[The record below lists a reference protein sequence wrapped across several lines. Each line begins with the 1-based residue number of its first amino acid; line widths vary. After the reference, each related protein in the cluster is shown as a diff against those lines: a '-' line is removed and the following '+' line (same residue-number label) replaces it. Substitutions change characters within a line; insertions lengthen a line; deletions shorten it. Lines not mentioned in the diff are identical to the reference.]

1 MRMVDQAQIIQFL
14 DSCRFLSLESFG
26 PRAGEDSKF
35 DLILEVAELKS
46 QPRQTDSQSAD
57 QGAVTILEVHTFE
70 DIRQVVEANADPL
83 VVGPDSAIFT
93 ILFKGYAA
101 FQIKNETMSL
111 LEPDEDFSKKLRIYE
126 KSRFLN
132 HVATSTWALEY
143 ASDWFGEPLKHF
155 AVICV
160 DHIIDVA
167 CPSDPIL
174 SMRAL
179 AEVE

>member
-1 MRMVDQAQIIQFL
+1 MIDQAQIRQRL

-26 PRAGEDSKF
+26 PRAGEDSQF
-35 DLILEVAELKS
+35 DLILEVVELKS
-46 QPRQTDSQSAD
+46 QPRQIDSQSAD
-57 QGAVTILEVHTFE
+57 QGPVATLEVHTFE

-93 ILFKGYAA
+93 ILFEGYAA

-111 LEPDEDFSKKLRIYE
+111 LEPAEDFSKKLRIYE

-143 ASDWFGEPLKHF
+143 ASDWLGEPLKHF

-167 CPSDPIL
+167 CSSDPIL
-174 SMRAL
+174 SMRAVG
-179 AEVE
+179 EVE